1 MMLRIRDLL
10 LRCPRGL
17 SFAYER
23 ITANV
28 QCNRRCASDAV
39 SYTHCSG
46 VGNRQYAT
54 LSAAEP
60 FMNGSSSAYIEDMF
74 EAWQK
79 DPSSVHKVGTIHAIL
94 MLLKTLLRCRN
105 FS

>member
-1 MMLRIRDLL
+1 M

-17 SFAYER
+17 NYPNERLSAAVAQCYRSF
-23 ITANV
+23 
-28 QCNRRCASDAV
+28 ASDAAA
-39 SYTHCSG
+39 SG
-46 VGNRQYAT
+46 GSQGTSRQYAT

-79 DPSSVHKVGTIHAIL
+79 DPNSVHKVSAQ
-94 MLLKTLLRCRN
+94 
-105 FS
+105 